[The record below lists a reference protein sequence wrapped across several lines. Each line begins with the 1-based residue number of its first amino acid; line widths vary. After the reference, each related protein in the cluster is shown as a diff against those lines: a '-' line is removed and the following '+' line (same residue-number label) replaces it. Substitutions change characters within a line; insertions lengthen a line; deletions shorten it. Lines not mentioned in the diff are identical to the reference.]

1 MSQVLIALIWILVFY
16 MFKKKKKKKN
26 FISIICLFC
35 CSSIRIFGMR
45 CSRCKAILRPDEIIM
60 KTSGQVFHLQCFRC
74 SLCDDHLHKG
84 DPYMF
89 RDGLL
94 LCHADFQHH
103 QQTQQ
108 QIHCITSSTTYNSM

>member
-1 MSQVLIALIWILVFY
+1 
-16 MFKKKKKKKN
+16 
-26 FISIICLFC
+26 
-35 CSSIRIFGMR
+35 
-45 CSRCKAILRPDEIIM
+45 M

-103 QQTQQ
+103 QQSQQQ
-108 QIHCITSSTTYNSM
+108 QIITPHHQQPTIRCNRS

>member
-1 MSQVLIALIWILVFY
+1 MSQVLIDFY
-16 MFKKKKKKKN
+16 FNMFRKKLYFDN
-26 FISIICLFC
+26 FFSSS
-35 CSSIRIFGMR
+35 SSIRIFGMR

-103 QQTQQ
+103 QQLQQQ
-108 QIHCITSSTTYNSM
+108 QIITPHHQQPTIRCNRS

>member
-1 MSQVLIALIWILVFY
+1 
-16 MFKKKKKKKN
+16 
-26 FISIICLFC
+26 
-35 CSSIRIFGMR
+35 MR
-45 CSRCKAILRPDEIIM
+45 CSRCKIILRPDEIIM

-84 DPYMF
+84 DPYMY

-103 QQTQQ
+103 QQSQQQQ
-108 QIHCITSSTTYNSM
+108 QIITSHHQQPTIRCNRSELNLFEI